1 MFQTKVVKKIK
12 SHILHSTHFSKN
24 RKIYKTVWKIW

>member
-12 SHILHSTHFSKN
+12 THFMVN
-24 RKIYKTVWKIW
+24 NLFPNIVPFMR